1 MIQYSLKCTC
11 GYTFDSWF
19 QSASAYDALQR
30 SGHVA
35 CGICGSQ
42 DVQKAMMAPRVRK
55 ADIKAENQVPAQQ
68 ATAQNVHPLEKMR
81 RHIEANAEYVG
92 PRFATEARAMQ
103 LKESPERPIY
113 GEANGA
119 EARALLEEG
128 VPVVPLPFLPSRKA
142 N

>member
-19 QSASAYDALQR
+19 QSASAFDALQR
-30 SGHVA
+30 TGHVS
-35 CGICGSQ
+35 CGLCGSQ
-42 DVQKAMMAPRVRK
+42 DVRKAMMAPRVRK
-55 ADIKAENQVPAQQ
+55 SDETGAPQPPVSQ
-68 ATAQNVHPLEKMR
+68 APVQNVHPLEKMR

-92 PRFATEARAMQ
+92 SGFAREARAMHV
-103 LKESPERPIY
+103 KGVPDRPIY

-128 VPVVPLPFLPSRKA
+128 VPVIPLPFTPSRKA